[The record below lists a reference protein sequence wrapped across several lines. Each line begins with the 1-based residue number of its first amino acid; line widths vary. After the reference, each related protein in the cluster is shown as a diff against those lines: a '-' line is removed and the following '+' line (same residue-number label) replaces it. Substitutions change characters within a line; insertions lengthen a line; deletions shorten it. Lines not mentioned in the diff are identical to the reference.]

1 MSLASRAASALW
13 SITWRWMTESRVDG
27 GGAAS
32 TDGADGAVAGVDDAV
47 DDADRAASQPQPQP
61 QPTRRRRQAVT
72 VPAWRGR
79 ACAYCGEP
87 ATTTDHLRPVITRGV
102 PSGYGCD
109 VWNCVPACFLCNCSK
124 GSSSWQTFMTRT
136 KGKAPLARGVTEK
149 DNAVRMA
156 RLRAFERRG
165 ASMAQQWRTDVHA
178 EAIARARAEMMA
190 VLQTFEKHMCTMR
203 DQVLLAAEA
212 DDGASEQHG
221 SAQSD
226 KGWDSDGSLD
236 FGAGIGDAVG
246 ITAADAA
253 ADAVGMPAADAA
265 ADAVADAVRVENLCL
280 KQ

>member
-1 MSLASRAASALW
+1 
-13 SITWRWMTESRVDG
+13 
-27 GGAAS
+27 
-32 TDGADGAVAGVDDAV
+32 
-47 DDADRAASQPQPQP
+47 
-61 QPTRRRRQAVT
+61 
-72 VPAWRGR
+72 
-79 ACAYCGEP
+79 
-87 ATTTDHLRPVITRGV
+87 
-102 PSGYGCD
+102 
-109 VWNCVPACFLCNCSK
+109 
-124 GSSSWQTFMTRT
+124 MTRT

-165 ASMAQQWRTDVHA
+165 ASMAQQWRTDLHA

-212 DDGASEQHG
+212 DDQHG

-236 FGAGIGDAVG
+236 FGAGIADAVG
-246 ITAADAA
+246 ITAADAVDAAEA
-253 ADAVGMPAADAA
+253 ADAVT
-265 ADAVADAVRVENLCL
+265 VENLCL